1 LGVAAF
7 PPGNAAPE
15 EPYVRAFPAYGSS
28 TALSTLL
35 MPVLST
41 CTSPSHA
48 SHRRFF
54 PLTGKRALNRYFPA
68 THKLPRIESQ
78 IRACD
83 SCTTR
88 KSAPFQVGANLEPL
102 YRPLQATVRFL
113 RILIPACLTASLAG
127 RLPYTAHEQRGPWR
141 TVGLTVFPVEDR
153 SGLGSAYSPAVA
165 LSVCPEYQAGH
176 PTACL
181 LAQA

>member
-1 LGVAAF
+1 MISHLGHSDAVG
-7 PPGNAAPE
+7 PRE
-15 EPYVRAFPAYGSS
+15 S
-28 TALSTLL
+28 TFLY
-35 MPVLST
+35 
-41 CTSPSHA
+41 
-48 SHRRFF
+48 F
-54 PLTGKRALNRYFPA
+54 LTGRSGGRSF
-68 THKLPRIESQ
+68 HS
-78 IRACD
+78 
-83 SCTTR
+83 
-88 KSAPFQVGANLEPL
+88 
-102 YRPLQATVRFL
+102 VRFL